1 MEDKDEKN
9 EFNEKSSE
17 LKNSNGVKDEPPP
30 LEVGRP
36 ADPASDF
43 VPPPD
48 LRDVRRFGTTFSL
61 VELRRRNIDW
71 RAALHAS
78 KELGLNALRV
88 SACWADIEIDE
99 GVFDFEELDEV
110 LSICGELG
118 YGVLL
123 TVGIKAPRPAID

>member
-1 MEDKDEKN
+1 MEDKDEK
-9 EFNEKSSE
+9 SSE
-17 LKNSNGVKDEPPP
+17 FKNSNGVKDVPPP

-36 ADPASDF
+36 ADSASDF

-48 LRDVRRFGTTFSL
+48 LRDVRRFGATFSL

-99 GVFDFEELDEV
+99 GDNGELAELFALGSTIDKALRTELD
-110 LSICGELG
+110 S
-118 YGVLL
+118 GVLESERDD
-123 TVGIKAPRPAID
+123 IKQ